1 MINLKILDIPIQHK
15 LGCWY
20 CGCRNEVNKQM
31 KNLKIRDKARIENVP
46 LWKIAHEL
54 GITDS
59 TFSKKLRF
67 ELSED
72 ETQKI
77 LTIIDKLAKEG
88 K

>member
-1 MINLKILDIPIQHK
+1 MFVK
-15 LGCWY
+15 
-20 CGCRNEVNKQM
+20 RNEVNKQM
-31 KNLKIRDKARIENVP
+31 MNLKIIDKARIENVP

>member
-1 MINLKILDIPIQHK
+1 MNNLEN
-15 LGCWY
+15 
-20 CGCRNEVNKQM
+20 RN
-31 KNLKIRDKARIENVP
+31 KARIENVP

-54 GITDS
+54 VITDS

>member
-1 MINLKILDIPIQHK
+1 MNNLEI
-15 LGCWY
+15 
-20 CGCRNEVNKQM
+20 RN
-31 KNLKIRDKARIENVP
+31 KARIENVP

-77 LTIIDKLAKEG
+77 LTIIDELAKES

>member
-1 MINLKILDIPIQHK
+1 MQNLQ
-15 LGCWY
+15 
-20 CGCRNEVNKQM
+20 
-31 KNLKIRDKARIENVP
+31 IRDKARIENVH
-46 LWKIAHEL
+46 LWQIANKL

-72 ETQKI
+72 ETKKI
-77 LTIIDKLAKEG
+77 LDIIDELAKNE

>member
-1 MINLKILDIPIQHK
+1 
-15 LGCWY
+15 
-20 CGCRNEVNKQM
+20 M

-46 LWKIAHEL
+46 LWEIANAL
-54 GITDS
+54 GIADT

>member
-1 MINLKILDIPIQHK
+1 MSLYSQIERTGEK
-15 LGCWY
+15 
-20 CGCRNEVNKQM
+20 M
-31 KNLKIRDKARIENVP
+31 KNSQIRNKAKQSNIH
-46 LWKIAHEL
+46 LWQIANKL

-72 ETQKI
+72 ETKKI
-77 LTIIDKLAKEG
+77 LDIIDELVKEN

>member
-1 MINLKILDIPIQHK
+1 MNNLEN
-15 LGCWY
+15 
-20 CGCRNEVNKQM
+20 RN
-31 KNLKIRDKARIENVP
+31 KARIENVP

>member
-1 MINLKILDIPIQHK
+1 M
-15 LGCWY
+15 
-20 CGCRNEVNKQM
+20 M
-31 KNLKIRDKARIENVP
+31 NLKIRDKARIENVP
-46 LWKIAHEL
+46 LWEIANAL
-54 GITDS
+54 GIADT

>member
-1 MINLKILDIPIQHK
+1 MNNLEI
-15 LGCWY
+15 
-20 CGCRNEVNKQM
+20 RN
-31 KNLKIRDKARIENVP
+31 KARIENVP